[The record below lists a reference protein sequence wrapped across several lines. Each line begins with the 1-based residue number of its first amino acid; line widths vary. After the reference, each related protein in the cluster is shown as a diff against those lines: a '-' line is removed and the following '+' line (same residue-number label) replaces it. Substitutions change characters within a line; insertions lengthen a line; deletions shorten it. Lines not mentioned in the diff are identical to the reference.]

1 MRVLSCY
8 PLLGR
13 VHFYLKQPKSN
24 KSNQT
29 NQGKEKGLAG
39 RIHTTMTK
47 IFGQSSLKKKKTK
60 QEKGENLTKPAL
72 HLKLGFKNH
81 IHANHPTSK
90 HCSQRI
96 RSSTYTPNYPHIHN
110 TG

>member
-24 KSNQT
+24 KIKPDN
-29 NQGKEKGLAG
+29 LD
-39 RIHTTMTK
+39 
-47 IFGQSSLKKKKTK
+47 GQKSLVNHYSKKKLNKKNVKMSQT
-60 QEKGENLTKPAL
+60 L

-96 RSSTYTPNYPHIHN
+96 RSSTYTPNYPHIHI